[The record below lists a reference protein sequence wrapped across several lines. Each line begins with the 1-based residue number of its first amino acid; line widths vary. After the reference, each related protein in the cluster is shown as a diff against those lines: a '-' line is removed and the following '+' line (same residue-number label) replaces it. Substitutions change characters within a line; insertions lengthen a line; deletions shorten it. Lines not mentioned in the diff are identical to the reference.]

1 MPSSHSSSAVRMTGV
16 RILGSAEGAELAE
29 SVPHALASIAAILPR
44 GAITVRAGAHGA
56 EPDVVVDIHTD
67 TRPEQSTFTAS
78 VTEILTP
85 IAEIEVISRPRT
97 DISGVRTWPLV
108 PDVPGRPIGFDA
120 PDTRRAAR
128 WGTTEPWGV
137 FAAQTDE
144 LTGLLARHPSIRYV
158 VTFEGADPE
167 RVSEEEWLV
176 RPRLESDD
184 DYEIPLSVRAA
195 IRRAFPGFHVSAD
208 PEPHV
213 HPLHVERDGVSALV
227 RIPVAIGSG
236 VAGMRTAPTAAIPLQ
251 RLTTAGSDTGADTAP
266 IRIGEG
272 VSHSGRP
279 VDVELTARERLRH
292 VHVLGRT
299 GTGKSTLVASLAQ
312 NIAATNEGFVVLD
325 PHTTLVDRILA
336 ELPESALDRA
346 WVIRAGDIENL
357 IRINS
362 LAVEDDQLREMAIME
377 INEIFQE
384 MFDPQRAGIVGPRFM
399 ERVAYFLRALHV
411 MSDGKACLL
420 DVPMLMTDTKLV
432 DSLAASDLVTDPR
445 LSAFLRQEPS
455 LRRSSEHGEL
465 NSWIS
470 SKFTSFDGTPAMR
483 GILGTGENSIDWTAA
498 MDSGRIIL
506 VDLSKAELGET
517 SSRLLGFLL
526 LNSLWLAAL
535 RRQQTTP
542 FTVFVDEVQ
551 SFSSGTLP
559 DMLSEGR
566 KFGLSVVLA
575 HQYLGQ
581 LDPKLRTAIDGNVGT
596 TVAFGCAAS
605 DAPEISARFGGA
617 LPPSAFATLPSLGAV
632 TMRTA
637 GGVAPTPFSV
647 LIDHN
652 ERVAGFSEDHSTRNT
667 DIVTRRTHRDL
678 VDPFR
683 DAMGLFDEPRA
694 SEVRAR
700 IQDRCRAAAV
710 APTPSR
716 PTPTEKGSFLDDW
729 LAAREAKRTEAP
741 TDPPD

>member
-1 MPSSHSSSAVRMTGV
+1 MVDG
-16 RILGSAEGAELAE
+16 
-29 SVPHALASIAAILPR
+29 
-44 GAITVRAGAHGA
+44 

-67 TRPEQSTFTAS
+67 TDPEPPTFTTS
-78 VTEILTP
+78 VTEILSPVAAT
-85 IAEIEVISRPRT
+85 EVILTAPPAP
-97 DISGVRTWPLV
+97 SGTRSWPLV
-108 PDVPGRPIGFDA
+108 PDLPGRPIGFDDLGA
-120 PDTRRAAR
+120 TNTRRVAR
-128 WGTTEPWGV
+128 WGTTEPWRV

-176 RPRLESDD
+176 WPRLENDD
-184 DYEIPLSVRAA
+184 DEIPLSVRAA
-195 IRRAFPGFHVSAD
+195 IRRAFPGFHVSAE
-208 PEPHV
+208 PEQQV
-213 HPLHVERDGVSALV
+213 DPLHVRRDGVSALV
-227 RIPVAIGSG
+227 RIPVAIYTG

-251 RLTTAGSDTGADTAP
+251 RLTTTGTSTRPDTTP
-266 IRIGEG
+266 IRIGVG
-272 VSHSGRP
+272 ASHSGQP

-312 NIAATNEGFVVLD
+312 NIAATDEGFVVLD
-325 PHTTLVDRILA
+325 PHATLVDRILA
-336 ELPESALDRA
+336 ELPESALART
-346 WVIRAGDIENL
+346 WVVRAGDIENP

-362 LAVEDDQLREMAIME
+362 LAVQDDQLREMAIME

-384 MFDPQRAGIVGPRFM
+384 MFDPGNTGIVGPRFM
-399 ERVAYFLRALHV
+399 ERVAYYLRALHE
-411 MSDGKACLL
+411 MSEGKACLL
-420 DVPMLMTDTKLV
+420 DVPMLMTDPGLV
-432 DSLAASDLVTDPR
+432 DSLAASTFIKDPR
-445 LSAFLRQEPS
+445 LKAFLRQEPA
-455 LRRSSEHGEL
+455 LRRSNDHGEL

-483 GILGTGENSIDWTAA
+483 GILGTGENSIDWTEA

-535 RRQQTTP
+535 RRKKRTP

-566 KFGLSVVLA
+566 KFGLSVILA

-581 LDPKLRTAIDGNVGT
+581 LDPKLRKAIDGNVGT

-617 LPPSAFATLPSLGAV
+617 LPPSAFATLPSFGAL

-647 LIDHN
+647 RIDHN
-652 ERVAGFSEDHSTRNT
+652 ERIAELSTGRATNNADT
-667 DIVTRRTHRDL
+667 VTRQTHHDL
-678 VDPFR
+678 VDPYR
-683 DAMGLFDEPRA
+683 ESVGLFDEPRM
-694 SEVRAR
+694 SDIRHRLTDAR
-700 IQDRCRAAAV
+700 RIPPPRPGV
-710 APTPSR
+710 PGR
-716 PTPTEKGSFLDDW
+716 PTPGQAAFLDDW
-729 LAAREAKRTEAP
+729 LAAREKRASGTFPVDAD
-741 TDPPD
+741 TDPPPP